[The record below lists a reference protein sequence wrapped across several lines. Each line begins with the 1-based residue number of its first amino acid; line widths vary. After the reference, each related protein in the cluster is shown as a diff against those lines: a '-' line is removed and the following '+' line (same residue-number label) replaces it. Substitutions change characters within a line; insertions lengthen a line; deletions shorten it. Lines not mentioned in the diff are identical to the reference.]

1 MRILLMSVKAGYG
14 HHSTA
19 EATMKYFEERG
30 HTCEMLD
37 MFTYISK
44 KLGDTIQNAYL
55 LSTKYLS
62 KAYGKVYDKLNKEEE
77 PYDKISITALISNA
91 VTKKLIEFVQAFN
104 PDIIIGTHS
113 FACVVM
119 TILREKGIISCPLI
133 GIVTDFTVHPFWES
147 TELDRYVI
155 PDRLLSYQMNKK
167 GIPTDKLLPIG
178 IPVKKAFSV
187 KMDKQEARERL
198 GIADKK
204 TLLVM
209 MGSMGY
215 GNIKEA
221 LTEIDS
227 FEADFQ
233 VIIVC
238 GSNEKLKSF
247 VDETEWTKDVRSYGF
262 VNNVDVLMDAS
273 DIILTKPGG
282 LTTSEAFAKGLPLI
296 AMNPIPGQEDKNMAF
311 LVNNGAAVAVNDEY
325 TVSEALH
332 QLMTEEWRVEIMRE
346 SVRHIGKPNAT
357 ADLYETVMR
366 ELV

>member
-1 MRILLMSVKAGYG
+1 MKVLLMSVKAGYG

-19 EATMKYFEERG
+19 EAIMKHFEERG

-55 LSTKYLS
+55 ILTKYLS
-62 KAYGKVYDKLNKEEE
+62 KPYGKVYDKLSKEEE
-77 PYDKISITALISNA
+77 PYDKISVTALISNA
-91 VTKKLIEFVQAFN
+91 VTKKLIEYVQDFN
-104 PDIIIGTHS
+104 PDVIIGTHS

-119 TILREKGIISCPLI
+119 TILREKGIIDCPLV

-167 GIPTDKLLPIG
+167 GIPSEKLMPTG
-178 IPVKKAFSV
+178 IPIKKAFSV
-187 KMDKQEARERL
+187 KGDKNEARERL
-198 GIADKK
+198 GIADKT

-215 GNIKEA
+215 GDIREA
-221 LTEIDS
+221 MFEIDS

-247 VDETEWTKDVRSYGF
+247 VDETVWNKDVRSYGF
-262 VNNVDVLMDAS
+262 VNNVDTLMDAS

-282 LTTSEAFAKGLPLI
+282 LTTSEAFAKGLPLV

-311 LVNNGAAVAVNDEY
+311 LVNNGAAIVVNDAY
-325 TVSEALH
+325 TVSEALY
-332 QLMTEEWRVEIMRE
+332 QLMSEEWRVELMRE
-346 SVRHIGKPNAT
+346 SVGHLGKPNAT
-357 ADLYETVMR
+357 SDLYEKIMG
-366 ELV
+366 ELI